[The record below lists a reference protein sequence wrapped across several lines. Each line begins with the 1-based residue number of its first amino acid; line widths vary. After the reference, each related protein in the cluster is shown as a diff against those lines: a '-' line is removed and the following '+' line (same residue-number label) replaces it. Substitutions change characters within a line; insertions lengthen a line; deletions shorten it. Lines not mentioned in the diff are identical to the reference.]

1 MRVRSSGSVMQA
13 QGHAI
18 LRADRAFFDGRRAEI
33 LAEREAIAISLD
45 QAGKHVEADLVR
57 GRPQPPEWRKP

>member
-18 LRADRAFFDGRRAEI
+18 LKTDRAFFEGMRADI

-45 QAGKHVEADLVR
+45 QAGKHLEAALVR
-57 GRPQPPEWRKP
+57 ARPAPPEWRKP